1 MSYKIESL
9 KIRNFKCFDNKKFY
23 EFYFIQDANPTI
35 LSGPNGFGK
44 TTFFDAIE
52 LIFTKKI
59 TRLNAEIEDGRTNLG
74 KNILLN
80 TSDECGY
87 LILTLINT
95 RYEKLTIISQI
106 DNSLTKLTVESS
118 IKFTCIEGT
127 MESTSFDQ
135 FINNTVNWK
144 SDITEFEN
152 LRYIKEHFNIYYYV
166 SQAESVHFLKN
177 TISNRKDSM
186 TKLLQTEM
194 IQGKIDII
202 EKDLIGVTKAK
213 KGVVVNEEITAT
225 KNQLDS
231 KISNLKRKLED
242 ASGEYEVI
250 NYAPLLVYPQ
260 NTEKKKWDIENLDLQ
275 IITEKQ
281 LAEYFVDINGISK
294 LYQDLAD
301 YKKYLKNKEILIF
314 SNSNESISN
323 YIKFYGFIKD
333 NKFDSQQVEDEI
345 IKLNRTL
352 DVYKYSAFFRKELEI
367 INYKKDDVLQLQQMG
382 MVPESLNISEVDC
395 LVNEIKAL
403 NSQLGD
409 NQKKINELIQA
420 REKLYSINE
429 VKDNNAKSSNCPY
442 CNYLYD
448 NPELLEEAYSTLSTK
463 LKSSQNGIS
472 IEIKNKKI
480 KLASFIKP
488 TVDLVVGLL
497 GQGYVDKINQI
508 RLLASEYSML
518 LKSEKKMA
526 DILKIGEFIIEVNSW
541 KELDEENRVIE
552 LKRII
557 ESNLTGYTN
566 EMFLD
571 NLKLYDY
578 GKIYNENSVLLSIEQ
593 SNLNDKDCIDNKIR
607 FIKYQNSL
615 IKNKE
620 IDLIKSEVKMLI
632 MKLKKLEKIRKQLD
646 ELKNLYNEAIDEYKN
661 LVLKKLRVPLL
672 IYTGK
677 VLQDYQNGLGVFI
690 NQDEMR
696 FVSNGDAKHDILNTF
711 SSGQLSGFVLSF
723 LFAMNKRYISEEN
736 DDIGFI
742 LIDDPVQTMDDIN
755 IASFI
760 EVLRNDFPKKQIILS
775 THETDKENY
784 ILYKFLKYNLK
795 GQSFNVKDNMY

>member
-9 KIRNFKCFDNKKFY
+9 KVRNFKCFDNKKFY

-59 TRLNAEIEDGRTNLG
+59 TRLNAEIEDGRINLG

-95 RYEKLTIISQI
+95 RYEKITIVAKI
-106 DNSLTKLTVESS
+106 DNGFTKLTIDSA
-118 IKFTCIEGT
+118 IKFTYIEGSIET
-127 MESTSFDQ
+127 NKFDE
-135 FINNTVNWK
+135 FLNSIKDWK
-144 SDITEFEN
+144 DDITEFDN
-152 LRYIKEHFNIYYYV
+152 LNYIKEHFNIYYYV

-177 TISNRKDSM
+177 TISSRKDSM
-186 TKLLQTEM
+186 TKLLKTEL
-194 IQGKIDII
+194 IQGKIDKI

-213 KGVVVNEEITAT
+213 KDVVINEEITAT
-225 KNQLDS
+225 KNELNS
-231 KISNLKRKLED
+231 KVSNLKKKIDDTSE
-242 ASGEYEVI
+242 EYKEA
-250 NYAPLLVYPQ
+250 NYTPLLAYPK
-260 NTEKKKWDIENLDLQ
+260 NTEKKKWDIANLDLQ
-275 IITEKQ
+275 NITEKQ
-281 LAEYFVDINGISK
+281 LEGYIAEINGIAN
-294 LYQDLAD
+294 LYQDYND
-301 YKKYLKNKEILIF
+301 YKKYLKNTEIQNF
-314 SNSNESISN
+314 SNDNETILN
-323 YIKFYGFIKD
+323 YIKFNRFIND
-333 NKFDSQQVEDEI
+333 NKFDIKQVEDEI
-345 IKLNRTL
+345 TKFNRIL
-352 DVYKYSAFFRKELEI
+352 DVYKYSTFFRKELDI
-367 INYKKDDVLQLQQMG
+367 SNYKEDDMLHLQEMG
-382 MVPESLNISEVDC
+382 MISEMLSISETDN
-395 LVNEIKAL
+395 LVNEIKIL
-403 NSQLGD
+403 NTKLGD
-409 NQKKINELIQA
+409 NQKKSNALIQA
-420 REKLYSINE
+420 REKLHSLNIVKNNNE
-429 VKDNNAKSSNCPY
+429 ESSNCPY
-442 CNYLYD
+442 CNYPYENL
-448 NPELLEEAYSTLSTK
+448 ELLEEAYATLSTK
-463 LKSSQNGIS
+463 LKNSQNSIS
-472 IEIKNKKI
+472 LDIKDKNI
-480 KLASFIKP
+480 KLSNLIKP
-488 TVDLVVGLL
+488 TVTLIVELL
-497 GQGYVDKINQI
+497 DQMDDKKIDQI
-508 RLLASEYSML
+508 RILASEYSML
-518 LKSEKKMA
+518 LKSEKKMV
-526 DILKIGEFIIEVNSW
+526 DIIKIDEIIGEFNSW
-541 KELDEENRVIE
+541 KDLDEGSSVIE

-566 EMFLD
+566 EKFLE
-571 NLKLYDY
+571 NLKLFDY
-578 GKIYNENSVLLSIEQ
+578 NEIYNENIVLLSMEQ
-593 SNLNDKDCIDNKIR
+593 PNLNDKGCIDNKVK

-615 IKNKE
+615 IKNKDIE
-620 IDLIKSEVKMLI
+620 LTKNEVKMLI
-632 MKLKKLEKIRKQLD
+632 IKLKKLKKIRKQFD
-646 ELKNLYNEAIDEYKN
+646 ELKSLYNDAIDEYKN

-677 VLQDYQNGLGVFI
+677 ILQDYQNGLGVFI

-755 IASFI
+755 VASFI
-760 EVLRNDFPKKQIILS
+760 EVLRNDFPNKQIILS